1 MIKIFLTAL
10 ISSLVFG
17 RIMIPILKERKIR
30 QAEREEG
37 PQSHLKKIGTPTMG
51 GLFII
56 FASIFTY
63 ILICVLGYL
72 FKLPLLV
79 DNIGSITTLLGFS
92 LCFGLIGFIDD
103 YFKVEKK
110 TTDGL
115 SAKSKMLLLILISL
129 IFVIIEIFVLKNPTT
144 IMIPFLQ
151 IRVSLNIIIY
161 AILSILVILSTPNAI
176 NLTDGIDGL
185 STSVGSMILFY
196 FFVVSILNQRYDVAI
211 FTLIILGA
219 YLGFLVYNWHKAK
232 IFMGDTGSFFLG
244 GVISLIAIA
253 LGEPVSLIFIAFIPV
268 IETLSV
274 IIQVTY
280 FKKTGGK
287 RVFKMTPYHHHLEL
301 SGWKEESIV
310 LVFTAITSIIA
321 IILLLFKIFI

>member
-274 IIQVTY
+274 IIQVIY

-310 LVFTAITSIIA
+310 LVFTAITAVIA
-321 IILLLFKIFI
+321 IILLLFKVFI